1 MNKHPLE
8 QGQQTLN
15 LFFNNTTNTTPIVN
29 NQNLNR
35 CQSSTTPK
43 INIYE
48 QEKLPG
54 DLGTENPAQPVI
66 DFPKSNCDNHRRSF
80 QKEWYKQFSWV
91 EYSIERNAVFCF
103 ACLHFLPQSFHD
115 SDPAFTSSGFKNWKK
130 ALEQGRGL
138 FKHAEC

>member
-43 INIYE
+43 INIHE

-54 DLGTENPAQPVI
+54 DLGT
-66 DFPKSNCDNHRRSF
+66 
-80 QKEWYKQFSWV
+80 
-91 EYSIERNAVFCF
+91 
-103 ACLHFLPQSFHD
+103 
-115 SDPAFTSSGFKNWKK
+115 
-130 ALEQGRGL
+130 
-138 FKHAEC
+138 